1 MGQLEC
7 SCKMTVFGGEP
18 HTKAKVQTLT
28 RTHTHTHYLTSG
40 MQERTLTPVLIIRTI
55 LIKPEP
61 ADGRLGV
68 RDRKLMRGCAVE
80 QRGFRP
86 SLVGPAKSFLVELTV
101 NYDRA
106 EMEPNSISSVS

>member
-1 MGQLEC
+1 
-7 SCKMTVFGGEP
+7 
-18 HTKAKVQTLT
+18 
-28 RTHTHTHYLTSG
+28 
-40 MQERTLTPVLIIRTI
+40 MQERTLTPVLIICTI

-101 NYDRA
+101 NYARA
-106 EMEPNSISSVS
+106 EMEPNNISSVS

>member
-1 MGQLEC
+1 MAQLEC

-18 HTKAKVQTLT
+18 HTKAEVQ
-28 RTHTHTHYLTSG
+28 THTHTSG
-40 MQERTLTPVLIIRTI
+40 MQERTLTPVLIICTI
-55 LIKPEP
+55 LIKAEP

-101 NYDRA
+101 NYARA
-106 EMEPNSISSVS
+106 ETEPNSISSAG